1 MQLVHGLPAL
11 THLVQDADDEVAALR
26 GSCGWVKQ
34 HAGADRIGIVS
45 AESGAFVVSEGWI
58 AADLATAPLQ
68 RAMQGAVPVTI
79 AEPPWVVVSAP
90 VRHSRVV
97 IGRVVARAR
106 EDSGSELEPAVV
118 TMAALIAPALRS
130 RLDAQ
135 ALVRDAHA
143 RAPEILGHS
152 LAMTAIREAVAR
164 AAVTMFPV
172 LIEGESGTGKE
183 LVARALHRLSPRRDR
198 SFQAINCAALTD
210 ELVEA
215 ELFGHTRGAFTGAVG
230 VRVGLFEQA
239 QGGTLFLDEV
249 SELSLRAQAKL
260 LRVLQEREIR
270 RVGENASRAVDV
282 RLVAATNAPFDEGV
296 RRGVFREDLMFRLA
310 VIRIRMPPLRD
321 RLEDVV
327 RLAQAFWRQMLADT
341 NKRAVLGPDA
351 IAALHR
357 HSWPGNVRELQ
368 NAMASLAVIAPARG
382 RVSERHVHQV
392 LGERTALDAAAGVP
406 LDEARQLF
414 ERRLVA
420 AALAR
425 HGGRR
430 SAAAQE
436 LGLSRQGLSKA
447 LRRLGL
453 GAGED
458 SVGVA

>member
-1 MQLVHGLPAL
+1 
-11 THLVQDADDEVAALR
+11 
-26 GSCGWVKQ
+26 
-34 HAGADRIGIVS
+34 
-45 AESGAFVVSEGWI
+45 
-58 AADLATAPLQ
+58 
-68 RAMQGAVPVTI
+68 
-79 AEPPWVVVSAP
+79 
-90 VRHSRVV
+90 
-97 IGRVVARAR
+97 
-106 EDSGSELEPAVV
+106 VV
-118 TMAALIAPALRS
+118 TLAALIAPALRT

-135 ALVRDAHA
+135 ALVRDAHV

-152 LAMTAIREAVAR
+152 LAMTAIREAAAR

-282 RLVAATNAPFDEGV
+282 RLVAATNAPLDEGV

-310 VIRIRMPPLRD
+310 VIRIRMPALRD
-321 RLEDVV
+321 RLEDVAG
-327 RLAQAFWRQMLADT
+327 LAQAFWRQMLADT
-341 NKRAVLGPDA
+341 NKRAVLGADA

-357 HSWPGNVRELQ
+357 HAWPGNVRELQ
-368 NAMASLAVIAPARG
+368 NAMASLAVIAPATG

-392 LGERTALDAAAGVP
+392 LGERMAPDTAAGVP

-453 GAGED
+453 GTGED